1 MDIMA
6 ILMAMDTIITIM
18 DITIVIGMITTTGDE
33 TAHWAIWTSISAS
46 SLQKKGVRTTPTKSE
61 DYDISELDDFR
72 LKASKFTSF

>member
-33 TAHWAIWTSISAS
+33 TAHWAI
-46 SLQKKGVRTTPTKSE
+46 RTTESRFQRVV
-61 DYDISELDDFR
+61 FR
-72 LKASKFTSF
+72 KRG

>member
-33 TAHWAIWTSISAS
+33 TAHWAIWTTESRF
-46 SLQKKGVRTTPTKSE
+46 QRVV
-61 DYDISELDDFR
+61 FR
-72 LKASKFTSF
+72 KRG